1 MAMQCGGISRRG
13 CRVLAIYE
21 EWEAGGWTGGV
32 RGRACEVQKWRG
44 KEQRG
49 QTGSTNAL
57 AEARAVTSINV
68 PLASELTF

>member
-1 MAMQCGGISRRG
+1 MK
-13 CRVLAIYE
+13 CRKPE
-21 EWEAGGWTGGV
+21 
-32 RGRACEVQKWRG
+32 WRG
-44 KEQRG
+44 KEQKG